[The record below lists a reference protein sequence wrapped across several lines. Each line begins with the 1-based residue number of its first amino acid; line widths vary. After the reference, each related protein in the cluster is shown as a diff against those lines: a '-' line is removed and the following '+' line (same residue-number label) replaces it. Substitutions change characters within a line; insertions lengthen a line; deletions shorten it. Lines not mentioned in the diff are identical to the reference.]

1 MATILIAEDEKNIQ
15 TLFTRLLNQAD
26 YHSLTADNGIE
37 ALAIIEEQQVDLLIL
52 DIMMPEMDGF
62 EVVEMVRRWN
72 PDLPI
77 MMVTAKEAVIDKKR
91 SFLSGADDYLVKPV
105 DETEFIL
112 RVQALLRRSK
122 IYSEKRLTI
131 NQTTLNSE
139 SFTIETGAEQWELPK
154 KEFMLLFKL
163 LSYPNKIFTR
173 QQLMKEFWER
183 DSDSDERT
191 IDTHIKKLRK
201 KFADNPDFDI
211 ITVRGLGYKAVKK

>member
-1 MATILIAEDEKNIQ
+1 MATILVAEDEKNIQ
-15 TLFTRLLNQAD
+15 TLYSRLLKQAN
-26 YHSLTADNGIE
+26 YHSLTANNGVE
-37 ALAIIEEQQVDLLIL
+37 ALAIIEDQQVDLLIL
-52 DIMMPEMDGF
+52 DIMMPEMNGF
-62 EVVEMVRRWN
+62 EVVEMVRRWD

-77 MMVTAKEAVIDKKR
+77 MMVTAKEAVTDKKR
-91 SFLSGADDYLVKPV
+91 GFLAGADDYLVKPV

-131 NQTTLNSE
+131 NQTILNSE
-139 SFTIETGAEQWELPK
+139 SFTIDNGKDSWELPK

-173 QQLMKEFWER
+173 QQLMEEFWER

-211 ITVRGLGYKAVKK
+211 LTVRGLGYKAVKK

>member
-1 MATILIAEDEKNIQ
+1 MATILVAEDEKNIQ
-15 TLFTRLLNQAD
+15 KLYGRLLQQAD
-26 YHSLTADNGIE
+26 FQPVIANTGVE
-37 ALAIIEEQQVDLLIL
+37 ALALIEEQQIDLLVL

-62 EVVEMVRRWN
+62 EVVDMVRRWN

-77 MMVTAKEAVIDKKR
+77 MMVTAKEAVADKKR
-91 SFLSGADDYLVKPV
+91 GFLAGADDYLVKPV

-122 IYSEKRLTI
+122 IYSEKRLVI
-131 NQTTLNSE
+131 NQTTLNADAL
-139 SFTIETGAEQWELPK
+139 TIEYGDDTWELPK

-173 QQLMKEFWER
+173 QQLMDEFWER

-201 KFADNPDFDI
+201 KFALSPDFEI
-211 ITVRGLGYKAVKK
+211 MTVRGLGYKAVKK

>member
-1 MATILIAEDEKNIQ
+1 MATILVAEDEKNIQ
-15 TLFTRLLNQAD
+15 KLYTRLLKQAN
-26 YHSLTADNGIE
+26 YHPLTANHGVE
-37 ALAIIEEQQVDLLIL
+37 ALAIIEEQQVDLLVL

-62 EVVEMVRRWN
+62 DVVEMVRRWN

-77 MMVTAKEAVIDKKR
+77 MMVTAKEAVADKKR
-91 SFLSGADDYLVKPV
+91 GFLAGADDYLVKPI

-122 IYSEKRLTI
+122 IYSEKRLVV

-139 SFTIETGAEQWELPK
+139 AFTIESATEKWELPK

-173 QQLMKEFWER
+173 QQLMEEFWER
-183 DSDSDERT
+183 DSDSAERT

-201 KFADNPDFDI
+201 KFADNPDFEI
-211 ITVRGLGYKAVKK
+211 LTVRGLGYKAVKK